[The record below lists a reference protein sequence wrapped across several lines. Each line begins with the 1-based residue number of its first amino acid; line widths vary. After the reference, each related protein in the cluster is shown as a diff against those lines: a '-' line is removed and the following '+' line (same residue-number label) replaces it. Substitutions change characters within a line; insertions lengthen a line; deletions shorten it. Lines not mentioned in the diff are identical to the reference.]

1 MSQGVSSIGLMV
13 NGVDCG
19 KADGAFGFLS
29 SWRTSDWYCS
39 ICSQNLQVLC
49 ITSSEVI
56 IMALL
61 QISPL
66 LCTSTP
72 VVTFA
77 SNGSVRNGS
86 VQTAS
91 VSRPLLICRAS
102 IDSSSGAGVFTNEEC
117 GQAPLVCLL
126 PPFFSLIFG
135 AHVVV
140 IGRPSPLALC

>member
-1 MSQGVSSIGLMV
+1 MSQGASTGLMV

-19 KADGAFGFLS
+19 KAVGAFDFLC
-29 SWRTSDWYCS
+29 SWRTADWYCS

-66 LCTSTP
+66 LCTSSP

-91 VSRPLLICRAS
+91 VSRPLSICRAS
-102 IDSSSGAGVFTNEEC
+102 ADSSNGASVFTNEEC
-117 GQAPLVCLL
+117 GQAPLVRLL
-126 PPFFSLIFG
+126 PPFFSLIFST
-135 AHVVV
+135 HVVV
-140 IGRPSPLALC
+140 RGRLSPLPLC

>member
-1 MSQGVSSIGLMV
+1 MSQGASTGLMV

-19 KADGAFGFLS
+19 KAVGAFDFLC
-29 SWRTSDWYCS
+29 SWRTADWYCS

-66 LCTSTP
+66 LCTSSP

-91 VSRPLLICRAS
+91 VSRPLSICRAS
-102 IDSSSGAGVFTNEEC
+102 ADSSNGASVFTNEEC

-140 IGRPSPLALC
+140 RGRPSPLALC